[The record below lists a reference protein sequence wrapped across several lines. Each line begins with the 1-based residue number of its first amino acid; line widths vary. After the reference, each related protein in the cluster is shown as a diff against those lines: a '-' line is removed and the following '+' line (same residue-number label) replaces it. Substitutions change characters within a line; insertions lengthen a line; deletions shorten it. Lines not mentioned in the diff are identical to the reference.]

1 MSWLA
6 VLLALGAA
14 MVFAVS
20 AVAQQQEAANVD
32 ARGSRFVTGLLASP
46 RWWAATFGDGGG
58 YLLQAAGLAV
68 GSILVVQP
76 LLITSLVF
84 ALPLSARWNA
94 LPIRPRDLRWAAAIV
109 VALAAFLVVGSP
121 GGGVKTNAFKHWI
134 PAIIGCGIVGAL
146 GVALIVSRGPRARA
160 VGLAI
165 VAGTMFGFASSVTKS
180 ATYLLGDDMGQLV
193 RAWEFYALIGTGM
206 IGLLCQQLAFQAGAL
221 ELSFPAAVVL
231 DPVVS
236 VAVGVVAL
244 NERVHANGLE
254 WVVIAISAAVMISG
268 TLALARAG
276 GPTPTTRT
284 EEDRAPPSRRR
295 GATRT

>member
-1 MSWLA
+1 MSWVA

-14 MVFAVS
+14 MVFAVG

-32 ARGSRFVTGLLASP
+32 AHGSQFVAGLLRSP
-46 RWWAATFGDGGG
+46 RWWAATFADGFG

-76 LLITSLVF
+76 LLIASLVF
-84 ALPLSARWNA
+84 ALPLSARWNQR
-94 LPIRPRDLRWAAAIV
+94 PIHRRDLAWALAIA

-121 GGGVKTNAFKHWI
+121 GGGVETNPFSRWV
-134 PAIIGCGIVGAL
+134 PAIIGCAVVVAIAVGM
-146 GVALIVSRGPRARA
+146 IVSGRPRARA

-165 VAGTMFGFASSVTKS
+165 VAGTLFGFASAVTKS
-180 ATYLLGDDMGQLV
+180 ATHLLGDDLSQALH
-193 RAWEFYALIGTGM
+193 AWEFYALIGTGGV
-206 IGLLCQQLAFQAGAL
+206 GLLCQQLAFQAGAL

-236 VAVGVVAL
+236 VAVGAVAL
-244 NERVHANGLE
+244 DERVHADGIEWLVIGL
-254 WVVIAISAAVMISG
+254 SALVMIAG

-276 GPTPTTRT
+276 APTSPTQTA
-284 EEDRAPPSRRR
+284 DVALAPRSPAI
-295 GATRT
+295 G